1 MKRAMSLVLAA
12 AMAFSFAACGGA
24 SSTSGAAST
33 ASGAAIKIGGIGPLT
48 GGAAI
53 YGNAV
58 KNGTELA
65 VEEINAQ
72 GGLQF
77 ELNFQDDE
85 NDPEKSL
92 NAYNNLAIYG
102 NAVKN
107 GTELAVEEINAQG
120 GLQFELNF
128 QDDENDPEKSLNAY
142 NNLKDWGMQ
151 ALLGTV
157 TTQPCLTVA
166 PETAADNMFLLTP
179 SASAADKDWG
189 MQALLGTVTTQP
201 CLTVAPETAADN
213 MFLLTPSASA
223 ADVIKADNAFQV
235 CFTDPNQGVASADY
249 IADNGLATKIA
260 IIYDSSDAYSSG
272 VHDKFKEEAATKGLE
287 IVADEAF
294 TADNKTDFSTKIAI
308 IYDSSDA
315 YSSGVHDKFKE
326 EAATKGLE
334 IVADEAFTADNKTDF
349 SVQVQ
354 KAKSSG
360 AELVFLPIYYSEA
373 NLIIQEMNKQG
384 CTASV
389 FGCDGLD
396 GLLTIEG
403 ADTSLFEGVM
413 LLTPFAADAQD
424 EKTQNFVS
432 KYEEK
437 YGETPNQFAAD
448 AYDGVYAILA
458 ACEQGGVT
466 ADMDASAVCDALKA
480 AMTQISVDGL
490 TGEGMKWEATGE
502 VNKAPRAVKIQ
513 NGAYTAM

>member
-33 ASGAAIKIGGIGPLT
+33 ASGTASGAAIKIGGIGPLT
-48 GGAAI
+48 GGA
-53 YGNAV
+53 
-58 KNGTELA
+58 
-65 VEEINAQ
+65 
-72 GGLQF
+72 
-77 ELNFQDDE
+77 
-85 NDPEKSL
+85 
-92 NAYNNLAIYG
+92 AIYG

-179 SASAADKDWG
+179 SASAAD
-189 MQALLGTVTTQP
+189 
-201 CLTVAPETAADN
+201 
-213 MFLLTPSASA
+213 
-223 ADVIKADNAFQV
+223 VIKEDNAFQV

-249 IADNGLATKIA
+249 IAENGLA
-260 IIYDSSDAYSSG
+260 
-272 VHDKFKEEAATKGLE
+272 
-287 IVADEAF
+287 
-294 TADNKTDFSTKIAI
+294 TKIAI

-384 CTASV
+384 CTASI

-466 ADMDASAVCDALKA
+466 ADMDASAVCDALKV

>member
-33 ASGAAIKIGGIGPLT
+33 ASGTASGAAIKIGGIGPLT
-48 GGAAI
+48 GGA
-53 YGNAV
+53 
-58 KNGTELA
+58 
-65 VEEINAQ
+65 
-72 GGLQF
+72 
-77 ELNFQDDE
+77 
-85 NDPEKSL
+85 
-92 NAYNNLAIYG
+92 AIYG

-179 SASAADKDWG
+179 SASAAD
-189 MQALLGTVTTQP
+189 
-201 CLTVAPETAADN
+201 
-213 MFLLTPSASA
+213 
-223 ADVIKADNAFQV
+223 VIKEDNAFQV

-249 IADNGLATKIA
+249 IADNGLA
-260 IIYDSSDAYSSG
+260 
-272 VHDKFKEEAATKGLE
+272 
-287 IVADEAF
+287 
-294 TADNKTDFSTKIAI
+294 TKIAI

>member
-1 MKRAMSLVLAA
+1 MKKAMSLVLAA

-24 SSTSGAAST
+24 SSASGAASTASGT

-58 KNGTELA
+58 KNGA
-65 VEEINAQ
+65 
-72 GGLQF
+72 
-77 ELNFQDDE
+77 
-85 NDPEKSL
+85 
-92 NAYNNLAIYG
+92 
-102 NAVKN
+102 
-107 GTELAVEEINAQG
+107 ELAVEEINAQG

-179 SASAADKDWG
+179 SASA
-189 MQALLGTVTTQP
+189 V
-201 CLTVAPETAADN
+201 
-213 MFLLTPSASA
+213 
-223 ADVIKADNAFQV
+223 DVIKEDNAFQV

-249 IADNGLATKIA
+249 IAENGLATKIA

-272 VHDKFKEEAATKGLE
+272 
-287 IVADEAF
+287 I
-294 TADNKTDFSTKIAI
+294 
-308 IYDSSDA
+308 
-315 YSSGVHDKFKE
+315 HDKFKE

-448 AYDGVYAILA
+448 AYDGVYTILA

-480 AMTQISVDGL
+480 AMTQITVDGL

>member
-1 MKRAMSLVLAA
+1 MKRAMSLVIAA

-33 ASGAAIKIGGIGPLT
+33 ASGTASGAAIKIGGIGPLT
-48 GGAAI
+48 GGA
-53 YGNAV
+53 
-58 KNGTELA
+58 
-65 VEEINAQ
+65 
-72 GGLQF
+72 
-77 ELNFQDDE
+77 
-85 NDPEKSL
+85 
-92 NAYNNLAIYG
+92 AIYG

-179 SASAADKDWG
+179 SASAAD
-189 MQALLGTVTTQP
+189 
-201 CLTVAPETAADN
+201 
-213 MFLLTPSASA
+213 
-223 ADVIKADNAFQV
+223 VIKEDNAFQV

-249 IADNGLATKIA
+249 IADNGLA
-260 IIYDSSDAYSSG
+260 
-272 VHDKFKEEAATKGLE
+272 
-287 IVADEAF
+287 
-294 TADNKTDFSTKIAI
+294 TKIAI

-424 EKTQNFVS
+424 EKTQDFVS

>member
-1 MKRAMSLVLAA
+1 MKKAMSLVLAA

-24 SSTSGAAST
+24 SGTSGATSTASGAASTTGT

-58 KNGTELA
+58 KNGA
-65 VEEINAQ
+65 
-72 GGLQF
+72 
-77 ELNFQDDE
+77 
-85 NDPEKSL
+85 
-92 NAYNNLAIYG
+92 
-102 NAVKN
+102 
-107 GTELAVEEINAQG
+107 ELAVEEINAQG

-179 SASAADKDWG
+179 SASA
-189 MQALLGTVTTQP
+189 V
-201 CLTVAPETAADN
+201 
-213 MFLLTPSASA
+213 
-223 ADVIKADNAFQV
+223 DVIKEDNAFQV

-272 VHDKFKEEAATKGLE
+272 
-287 IVADEAF
+287 I
-294 TADNKTDFSTKIAI
+294 
-308 IYDSSDA
+308 
-315 YSSGVHDKFKE
+315 HDKFKE

-424 EKTQNFVS
+424 EKTQSFVS

-448 AYDGVYAILA
+448 AYDGVYTILA

-480 AMTQISVDGL
+480 AMTQITVDGL

>member
-1 MKRAMSLVLAA
+1 MKKAMSLVLAA

-24 SSTSGAAST
+24 SSTSGAASA
-33 ASGAAIKIGGIGPLT
+33 ASGTAIKIGGIGPLT
-48 GGAAI
+48 GGA
-53 YGNAV
+53 
-58 KNGTELA
+58 
-65 VEEINAQ
+65 
-72 GGLQF
+72 
-77 ELNFQDDE
+77 
-85 NDPEKSL
+85 
-92 NAYNNLAIYG
+92 AIYG

-179 SASAADKDWG
+179 SASAAD
-189 MQALLGTVTTQP
+189 
-201 CLTVAPETAADN
+201 
-213 MFLLTPSASA
+213 
-223 ADVIKADNAFQV
+223 VIKEDNAFQV

-249 IADNGLATKIA
+249 IAENGLA
-260 IIYDSSDAYSSG
+260 
-272 VHDKFKEEAATKGLE
+272 
-287 IVADEAF
+287 
-294 TADNKTDFSTKIAI
+294 TKIAI

-384 CTASV
+384 CTASI

>member
-1 MKRAMSLVLAA
+1 MKKAMSLVLAA

-33 ASGAAIKIGGIGPLT
+33 ASGTASGAAIKIGGIGPLT

-58 KNGTELA
+58 KNGA
-65 VEEINAQ
+65 
-72 GGLQF
+72 
-77 ELNFQDDE
+77 
-85 NDPEKSL
+85 
-92 NAYNNLAIYG
+92 
-102 NAVKN
+102 
-107 GTELAVEEINAQG
+107 ELAVEEINAQG

-179 SASAADKDWG
+179 SASA
-189 MQALLGTVTTQP
+189 V
-201 CLTVAPETAADN
+201 
-213 MFLLTPSASA
+213 
-223 ADVIKADNAFQV
+223 DVIKEDNAFQV

-249 IADNGLATKIA
+249 IAENGLATKIA

-272 VHDKFKEEAATKGLE
+272 
-287 IVADEAF
+287 I
-294 TADNKTDFSTKIAI
+294 
-308 IYDSSDA
+308 
-315 YSSGVHDKFKE
+315 HDKFKE

-448 AYDGVYAILA
+448 AYDGVYTILA

-480 AMTQISVDGL
+480 AMTQITVDGL

>member
-33 ASGAAIKIGGIGPLT
+33 ASGTASGAAIKIGGIGPLT
-48 GGAAI
+48 GGA
-53 YGNAV
+53 
-58 KNGTELA
+58 
-65 VEEINAQ
+65 
-72 GGLQF
+72 
-77 ELNFQDDE
+77 
-85 NDPEKSL
+85 
-92 NAYNNLAIYG
+92 AIYG

-179 SASAADKDWG
+179 SASA
-189 MQALLGTVTTQP
+189 V
-201 CLTVAPETAADN
+201 
-213 MFLLTPSASA
+213 
-223 ADVIKADNAFQV
+223 DVIKEDNAFQV

-249 IADNGLATKIA
+249 IAENGLA
-260 IIYDSSDAYSSG
+260 
-272 VHDKFKEEAATKGLE
+272 
-287 IVADEAF
+287 
-294 TADNKTDFSTKIAI
+294 TKIAI

-448 AYDGVYAILA
+448 AYDGVYTILA

-466 ADMDASAVCDALKA
+466 ADMDASTVCDALKA
-480 AMTQISVDGL
+480 AMTQITVDGL

>member
-1 MKRAMSLVLAA
+1 MKKAMSLVLAA
-12 AMAFSFAACGGA
+12 AMAFSFAACGGT
-24 SSTSGAAST
+24 SSTSGAASTASST

-58 KNGTELA
+58 KNGA
-65 VEEINAQ
+65 
-72 GGLQF
+72 
-77 ELNFQDDE
+77 
-85 NDPEKSL
+85 
-92 NAYNNLAIYG
+92 
-102 NAVKN
+102 
-107 GTELAVEEINAQG
+107 ELAVEEINAQG

-179 SASAADKDWG
+179 SASA
-189 MQALLGTVTTQP
+189 V
-201 CLTVAPETAADN
+201 
-213 MFLLTPSASA
+213 
-223 ADVIKADNAFQV
+223 DVIKEDNAFQV

-249 IADNGLATKIA
+249 IAENGLATKIA

-272 VHDKFKEEAATKGLE
+272 
-287 IVADEAF
+287 I
-294 TADNKTDFSTKIAI
+294 
-308 IYDSSDA
+308 
-315 YSSGVHDKFKE
+315 HDKFKE

-448 AYDGVYAILA
+448 AYDGVYTILA

-480 AMTQISVDGL
+480 AMTQITVDGL

>member
-24 SSTSGAAST
+24 SGTSGTTSTASGAASTTGT

-58 KNGTELA
+58 KNGA
-65 VEEINAQ
+65 
-72 GGLQF
+72 
-77 ELNFQDDE
+77 
-85 NDPEKSL
+85 
-92 NAYNNLAIYG
+92 
-102 NAVKN
+102 
-107 GTELAVEEINAQG
+107 ELAVEEINAQG

-179 SASAADKDWG
+179 SASA
-189 MQALLGTVTTQP
+189 V
-201 CLTVAPETAADN
+201 
-213 MFLLTPSASA
+213 
-223 ADVIKADNAFQV
+223 DVIKEDNAFQV

-272 VHDKFKEEAATKGLE
+272 
-287 IVADEAF
+287 I
-294 TADNKTDFSTKIAI
+294 
-308 IYDSSDA
+308 
-315 YSSGVHDKFKE
+315 HDKFKE

-448 AYDGVYAILA
+448 AYDGVYTILA

-480 AMTQISVDGL
+480 AMTQITVDGL

>member
-1 MKRAMSLVLAA
+1 MKRAMSLALAA

-24 SSTSGAAST
+24 SSTSGAASTASGT

-85 NDPEKSL
+85 NDPEK
-92 NAYNNLAIYG
+92 A
-102 NAVKN
+102 
-107 GTELAVEEINAQG
+107 
-120 GLQFELNF
+120 
-128 QDDENDPEKSLNAY
+128 LNAY

-179 SASAADKDWG
+179 SASAAD
-189 MQALLGTVTTQP
+189 
-201 CLTVAPETAADN
+201 
-213 MFLLTPSASA
+213 
-223 ADVIKADNAFQV
+223 VIKEDNAFQV

-249 IADNGLATKIA
+249 IAENGLA
-260 IIYDSSDAYSSG
+260 
-272 VHDKFKEEAATKGLE
+272 
-287 IVADEAF
+287 
-294 TADNKTDFSTKIAI
+294 TKIAI

-384 CTASV
+384 CIASV

>member
-1 MKRAMSLVLAA
+1 
-12 AMAFSFAACGGA
+12 MAFSFAACGGA
-24 SSTSGAAST
+24 SSTSGAASTASGT

-58 KNGTELA
+58 KNGA
-65 VEEINAQ
+65 
-72 GGLQF
+72 
-77 ELNFQDDE
+77 
-85 NDPEKSL
+85 
-92 NAYNNLAIYG
+92 
-102 NAVKN
+102 
-107 GTELAVEEINAQG
+107 ELAVEEINAQG

-179 SASAADKDWG
+179 SASA
-189 MQALLGTVTTQP
+189 V
-201 CLTVAPETAADN
+201 
-213 MFLLTPSASA
+213 
-223 ADVIKADNAFQV
+223 DVIKEDNAFQV

-249 IADNGLATKIA
+249 IAENGLATKIA

-272 VHDKFKEEAATKGLE
+272 
-287 IVADEAF
+287 I
-294 TADNKTDFSTKIAI
+294 
-308 IYDSSDA
+308 
-315 YSSGVHDKFKE
+315 HDKFKE

-373 NLIIQEMNKQG
+373 NLVIQEMNKQG
-384 CTASV
+384 CTASI

-480 AMTQISVDGL
+480 AMTQITVDGL

>member
-1 MKRAMSLVLAA
+1 MKKAMSLVLAA

-33 ASGAAIKIGGIGPLT
+33 ASGTVSGAAIKIGGIGPLT

-58 KNGTELA
+58 KNGA
-65 VEEINAQ
+65 
-72 GGLQF
+72 
-77 ELNFQDDE
+77 
-85 NDPEKSL
+85 
-92 NAYNNLAIYG
+92 
-102 NAVKN
+102 
-107 GTELAVEEINAQG
+107 ELAVEEINAQG

-179 SASAADKDWG
+179 SASA
-189 MQALLGTVTTQP
+189 V
-201 CLTVAPETAADN
+201 
-213 MFLLTPSASA
+213 
-223 ADVIKADNAFQV
+223 DVIKEDNAFQV

-249 IADNGLATKIA
+249 IAENGLA
-260 IIYDSSDAYSSG
+260 
-272 VHDKFKEEAATKGLE
+272 
-287 IVADEAF
+287 
-294 TADNKTDFSTKIAI
+294 TKIAI

>member
-1 MKRAMSLVLAA
+1 MKKAMSLVLAA
-12 AMAFSFAACGGA
+12 AMAFGFAACGGA
-24 SSTSGAAST
+24 SSTSGAASTASST

-58 KNGTELA
+58 KNGA
-65 VEEINAQ
+65 
-72 GGLQF
+72 
-77 ELNFQDDE
+77 
-85 NDPEKSL
+85 
-92 NAYNNLAIYG
+92 
-102 NAVKN
+102 
-107 GTELAVEEINAQG
+107 ELAVEEINAQG

-179 SASAADKDWG
+179 SASA
-189 MQALLGTVTTQP
+189 V
-201 CLTVAPETAADN
+201 
-213 MFLLTPSASA
+213 
-223 ADVIKADNAFQV
+223 DVIKEDNAFQV

-249 IADNGLATKIA
+249 IAENGLATKIA

-272 VHDKFKEEAATKGLE
+272 IHDKFKEEAATKGLE

-294 TADNKTDFSTKIAI
+294 TADNKP
-308 IYDSSDA
+308 
-315 YSSGVHDKFKE
+315 
-326 EAATKGLE
+326 
-334 IVADEAFTADNKTDF
+334 DF

-448 AYDGVYAILA
+448 AYDGVYTILA

-480 AMTQISVDGL
+480 AMTQITVDGL

>member
-1 MKRAMSLVLAA
+1 MKKAMSLVLAA

-24 SSTSGAAST
+24 SGTSGAAST
-33 ASGAAIKIGGIGPLT
+33 ASGTAIKIGGIGPLT

-58 KNGTELA
+58 KNGAALA

-85 NDPEKSL
+85 NDPEK
-92 NAYNNLAIYG
+92 A
-102 NAVKN
+102 
-107 GTELAVEEINAQG
+107 
-120 GLQFELNF
+120 
-128 QDDENDPEKSLNAY
+128 LNAY

-179 SASAADKDWG
+179 SASA
-189 MQALLGTVTTQP
+189 V
-201 CLTVAPETAADN
+201 
-213 MFLLTPSASA
+213 
-223 ADVIKADNAFQV
+223 DVIKEDNAFQV

-249 IADNGLATKIA
+249 IAENGLATKIA

-272 VHDKFKEEAATKGLE
+272 
-287 IVADEAF
+287 I
-294 TADNKTDFSTKIAI
+294 
-308 IYDSSDA
+308 
-315 YSSGVHDKFKE
+315 HDKFKE

-384 CTASV
+384 CTASI

-413 LLTPFAADAQD
+413 LLTPFAADVQD
-424 EKTQNFVS
+424 EKTQSFVS

-448 AYDGVYAILA
+448 AYDGVYTILA
-458 ACEQGGVT
+458 ACEKGGVT
-466 ADMDASAVCDALKA
+466 ADMDASAVCDALKT
-480 AMTQISVDGL
+480 AMTQITVDGL

>member
-1 MKRAMSLVLAA
+1 MKKAMSLVLAA
-12 AMAFSFAACGGA
+12 AMAFSFAACGGGTSSNSTAA
-24 SSTSGAAST
+24 STASGAAST
-33 ASGAAIKIGGIGPLT
+33 ASGATIKIGGIGPLT

-58 KNGTELA
+58 KNGAELA

-72 GGLQF
+72 GGM
-77 ELNFQDDE
+77 
-85 NDPEKSL
+85 
-92 NAYNNLAIYG
+92 
-102 NAVKN
+102 
-107 GTELAVEEINAQG
+107 
-120 GLQFELNF
+120 QFELNF

-166 PETAADNMFLLTP
+166 PETASDNMFLLTP
-179 SASAADKDWG
+179 SASA
-189 MQALLGTVTTQP
+189 V
-201 CLTVAPETAADN
+201 
-213 MFLLTPSASA
+213 
-223 ADVIKADNAFQV
+223 DVIKEDNAFQV

-249 IADNGLATKIA
+249 IAENGLATKIA

-272 VHDKFKEEAATKGLE
+272 IHDKFKEEAATKGLE

-294 TADNKTDFSTKIAI
+294 TADS
-308 IYDSSDA
+308 
-315 YSSGVHDKFKE
+315 
-326 EAATKGLE
+326 
-334 IVADEAFTADNKTDF
+334 KTDF

-384 CTASV
+384 CTASI

-424 EKTQNFVS
+424 EKTQNFVT
-432 KYEEK
+432 KYQEK

-448 AYDGVYAILA
+448 AYDGVYTILA
-458 ACEQGGVT
+458 ACEQSGVT
-466 ADMDASAVCDALKA
+466 ADMDASTICDKLKE
-480 AMTQISVDGL
+480 AMTQITVDGL
-490 TGEGMKWEATGE
+490 TGEGMKWAATGE

>member
-1 MKRAMSLVLAA
+1 MKKAMSLVLAA

-24 SSTSGAAST
+24 SGTSGATSTASGAASTTGT

-58 KNGTELA
+58 KNGAELA

-85 NDPEKSL
+85 NDPEK
-92 NAYNNLAIYG
+92 A
-102 NAVKN
+102 
-107 GTELAVEEINAQG
+107 
-120 GLQFELNF
+120 
-128 QDDENDPEKSLNAY
+128 LNAY

-179 SASAADKDWG
+179 SASA
-189 MQALLGTVTTQP
+189 V
-201 CLTVAPETAADN
+201 
-213 MFLLTPSASA
+213 
-223 ADVIKADNAFQV
+223 DVIKEDNAFQV

-272 VHDKFKEEAATKGLE
+272 
-287 IVADEAF
+287 I
-294 TADNKTDFSTKIAI
+294 
-308 IYDSSDA
+308 
-315 YSSGVHDKFKE
+315 HDKFKE

-448 AYDGVYAILA
+448 AYDGVYTILA

-480 AMTQISVDGL
+480 AMTQITVDGL

>member
-1 MKRAMSLVLAA
+1 MKKAMSLVLAA

-24 SSTSGAAST
+24 SGTSGATSTASGAASTTGT

-48 GGAAI
+48 SGAAI

-58 KNGTELA
+58 KNGA
-65 VEEINAQ
+65 
-72 GGLQF
+72 
-77 ELNFQDDE
+77 
-85 NDPEKSL
+85 
-92 NAYNNLAIYG
+92 
-102 NAVKN
+102 
-107 GTELAVEEINAQG
+107 ELAVEEINAQG

-179 SASAADKDWG
+179 SASA
-189 MQALLGTVTTQP
+189 V
-201 CLTVAPETAADN
+201 
-213 MFLLTPSASA
+213 
-223 ADVIKADNAFQV
+223 DVIKEDNAFQV

-272 VHDKFKEEAATKGLE
+272 
-287 IVADEAF
+287 I
-294 TADNKTDFSTKIAI
+294 
-308 IYDSSDA
+308 
-315 YSSGVHDKFKE
+315 HDKFKE

-448 AYDGVYAILA
+448 AYDGVYTILA

-480 AMTQISVDGL
+480 AMTHITVDGL

>member
-1 MKRAMSLVLAA
+1 MKKAMSLVLAA

-24 SSTSGAAST
+24 SSTSGAVSTASST

-58 KNGTELA
+58 KNGA
-65 VEEINAQ
+65 
-72 GGLQF
+72 
-77 ELNFQDDE
+77 
-85 NDPEKSL
+85 
-92 NAYNNLAIYG
+92 
-102 NAVKN
+102 
-107 GTELAVEEINAQG
+107 ELAVEEINAQG

-179 SASAADKDWG
+179 SASA
-189 MQALLGTVTTQP
+189 V
-201 CLTVAPETAADN
+201 
-213 MFLLTPSASA
+213 
-223 ADVIKADNAFQV
+223 DVIKEDNAFQV

-249 IADNGLATKIA
+249 IAENGLATKIA

-272 VHDKFKEEAATKGLE
+272 
-287 IVADEAF
+287 I
-294 TADNKTDFSTKIAI
+294 
-308 IYDSSDA
+308 
-315 YSSGVHDKFKE
+315 HDKFKE

-448 AYDGVYAILA
+448 AYDGVYTILA

-480 AMTQISVDGL
+480 AMTQITVDGL

>member
-33 ASGAAIKIGGIGPLT
+33 ASGTASGAAIKIGGIGPLT
-48 GGAAI
+48 GGA
-53 YGNAV
+53 
-58 KNGTELA
+58 
-65 VEEINAQ
+65 
-72 GGLQF
+72 
-77 ELNFQDDE
+77 
-85 NDPEKSL
+85 
-92 NAYNNLAIYG
+92 AIYG

-179 SASAADKDWG
+179 SASAAD
-189 MQALLGTVTTQP
+189 
-201 CLTVAPETAADN
+201 
-213 MFLLTPSASA
+213 
-223 ADVIKADNAFQV
+223 VIKADNAFQV

-249 IADNGLATKIA
+249 IADNGLA
-260 IIYDSSDAYSSG
+260 
-272 VHDKFKEEAATKGLE
+272 
-287 IVADEAF
+287 
-294 TADNKTDFSTKIAI
+294 TKIAI

>member
-33 ASGAAIKIGGIGPLT
+33 ASGTASGAAIKIGGIGPLT
-48 GGAAI
+48 GGA
-53 YGNAV
+53 
-58 KNGTELA
+58 
-65 VEEINAQ
+65 
-72 GGLQF
+72 
-77 ELNFQDDE
+77 
-85 NDPEKSL
+85 
-92 NAYNNLAIYG
+92 AIYG

-179 SASAADKDWG
+179 SASAAD
-189 MQALLGTVTTQP
+189 
-201 CLTVAPETAADN
+201 
-213 MFLLTPSASA
+213 
-223 ADVIKADNAFQV
+223 VIKEDNAFQV

-249 IADNGLATKIA
+249 IADNGLA
-260 IIYDSSDAYSSG
+260 
-272 VHDKFKEEAATKGLE
+272 
-287 IVADEAF
+287 
-294 TADNKTDFSTKIAI
+294 TKIAI

-424 EKTQNFVS
+424 EKTQDFVS

>member
-1 MKRAMSLVLAA
+1 MKKAMSLVLAA

-24 SSTSGAAST
+24 SGTSGAAST
-33 ASGAAIKIGGIGPLT
+33 ASGTAIKIGGIGPLT

-58 KNGTELA
+58 KNGAALA

-85 NDPEKSL
+85 NDPEK
-92 NAYNNLAIYG
+92 A
-102 NAVKN
+102 
-107 GTELAVEEINAQG
+107 
-120 GLQFELNF
+120 
-128 QDDENDPEKSLNAY
+128 LNAY

-179 SASAADKDWG
+179 SASA
-189 MQALLGTVTTQP
+189 V
-201 CLTVAPETAADN
+201 
-213 MFLLTPSASA
+213 
-223 ADVIKADNAFQV
+223 DVIKEDNAFQV

-249 IADNGLATKIA
+249 IAENGLATKIA

-272 VHDKFKEEAATKGLE
+272 
-287 IVADEAF
+287 I
-294 TADNKTDFSTKIAI
+294 
-308 IYDSSDA
+308 
-315 YSSGVHDKFKE
+315 HDKFKE

-384 CTASV
+384 CTASI

-413 LLTPFAADAQD
+413 LLTPFAADAKD
-424 EKTQNFVS
+424 EKTQSFVS

-448 AYDGVYAILA
+448 AYDGVYTILA
-458 ACEQGGVT
+458 ACEKGGVT
-466 ADMDASAVCDALKA
+466 ADMDASAVCDALKT
-480 AMTQISVDGL
+480 AMTQITVDGL

>member
-1 MKRAMSLVLAA
+1 MKKAMSLVLAA

-33 ASGAAIKIGGIGPLT
+33 ASGTASGAAIKIGGIGPLT

-58 KNGTELA
+58 KNGA
-65 VEEINAQ
+65 
-72 GGLQF
+72 
-77 ELNFQDDE
+77 
-85 NDPEKSL
+85 
-92 NAYNNLAIYG
+92 
-102 NAVKN
+102 
-107 GTELAVEEINAQG
+107 ELAVEEINAQG

-179 SASAADKDWG
+179 SASA
-189 MQALLGTVTTQP
+189 V
-201 CLTVAPETAADN
+201 
-213 MFLLTPSASA
+213 
-223 ADVIKADNAFQV
+223 DVIKEDNAFQV

-249 IADNGLATKIA
+249 IAENGLA
-260 IIYDSSDAYSSG
+260 
-272 VHDKFKEEAATKGLE
+272 
-287 IVADEAF
+287 
-294 TADNKTDFSTKIAI
+294 TKIAI